1 MICYLIAAAAVLAA
15 VYFAVRSFLL
25 KRSLRNASEELRRI
39 TRSLEENRVLKLE
52 TADRDLEEFV
62 GEVNRTLSA
71 IRREKNAFSRREQE
85 FRQQIENI
93 SHDLSTPL
101 TSILGYLKLM
111 DTENMPADEKES
123 LDTVRRK
130 AEALSRLIG
139 QFYEYSRVASE
150 DYQPELAE
158 MDLCRLL
165 RETVLDSWKEIE
177 GRRLEFSFHIPE
189 RPVVIRGNEN
199 SAERII
205 RNLLQNA
212 ERYAEH
218 CLEISLKE
226 EAGRVI
232 LTFENDVS
240 DFTRGDVEQLFR
252 RFYVKDPSRNS
263 HGTGLGLAI
272 AKTLAEKT
280 GGSMRAELIGEK
292 RLLFTV
298 EWTCAHAGRREAVT
312 RAH

>member
-93 SHDLSTPL
+93 SHDLRTPL

-111 DTENMPADEKES
+111 DTENMPADERES
-123 LDTVRRK
+123 LDTVRKK

-139 QFYEYSRVASE
+139 QFYEYSRVTSE

-177 GRRLEFSFHIPE
+177 GRRLQFSFHIPE
-189 RPVVIRGNEN
+189 RPVMIRGNEN

-263 HGTGLGLAI
+263 HGTG
-272 AKTLAEKT
+272 
-280 GGSMRAELIGEK
+280 RAELIGEK